1 MLGVT
6 FNQVD
11 DLTVEGE
18 LKLTY
23 LPPSLLD
30 CYSNS
35 ASQHN
40 PIRIKYK
47 SNVKIH

>member
-1 MLGVT
+1 MLGVA
-6 FNQVD
+6 FNSVD
-11 DLTVEGE
+11 DFTIEGE

-23 LPPSLLD
+23 LFPSLLD

-40 PIRIKYK
+40 PIRIKC
-47 SNVKIH
+47 